1 MILYELEIDNDP
13 KYLVSNCLDISNL
26 CNIINNHKKDKD
38 NITTIVI
45 IVIISKIGHILNYK
59 TKKYLIIK

>member
-38 NITTIVI
+38 NI
-45 IVIISKIGHILNYK
+45 SKIGHIWNYK